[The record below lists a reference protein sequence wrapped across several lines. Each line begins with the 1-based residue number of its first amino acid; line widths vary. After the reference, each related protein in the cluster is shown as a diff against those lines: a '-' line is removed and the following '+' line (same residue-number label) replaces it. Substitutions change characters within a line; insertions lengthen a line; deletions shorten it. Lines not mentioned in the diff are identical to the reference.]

1 MVWRFI
7 KVTRKWL
14 LNSLFPGN
22 CFREYVQGPVKWWK
36 IELSVKWCPVGLE
49 LQPSFDSSSP
59 RGRCLQS
66 HDTLWNQG
74 MKYWDSGLNAR
85 GTITFIATVHKAAAV
100 IGWMHSGKERTRQ
113 TQFTTKFAA
122 KVSFMPRW
130 SLVYSFFPV
139 FWNLIPYVTK
149 QGVPVLS
156 FPEFTGNL
164 YILKILSLRRDSW
177 VDWWSICNPAVP

>member
-1 MVWRFI
+1 M

-22 CFREYVQGPVKWWK
+22 CFREYVQGPVTCWK
-36 IELSVKWCPVGLE
+36 IELSVKWCPVGPE

-66 HDTLWNQG
+66 HDTLLNQG

-85 GTITFIATVHKAAAV
+85 GTRTFIATVHKAAAV

-122 KVSFMPRW
+122 KLSFMPRW
-130 SLVYSFFPV
+130 SLVYCFFPC
-139 FWNLIPYVTK
+139 FLKSHPLCDQT
-149 QGVPVLS
+149 GGS
-156 FPEFTGNL
+156 GADFTDNF
-164 YILKILSLRRDSW
+164 
-177 VDWWSICNPAVP
+177 NN